1 MIKLHK
7 KFKRRSL
14 GTSLANKYKAAVG
27 HCWWL
32 YNYCVLSEL
41 ENANSRNTKS
51 LTNCT
56 LRRITE

>member
-1 MIKLHK
+1 MYK
-7 KFKRRSL
+7 KPKRKSL
-14 GTSLANKYKAAVG
+14 RTSLTSRYKEIVG

-56 LRRITE
+56 MRRVK